1 MSENQVNLSAKDV
14 MEARF
19 RQSFRGYSQYDVD
32 QFLDTVTK
40 DYVALNK
47 EIDRLKQE
55 IEELKKGY
63 GYK

>member
-1 MSENQVNLSAKDV
+1 MSNQVDLSANDV

-19 RQSFRGYSQYDVD
+19 RQSFRGYNQHDVD

-55 IEELKKGY
+55 IAELKKGY